1 MEEYHFGRSPFG
13 RSSWDEAYDNLLPA
27 VVPDGNYIVLV
38 RDTVVLR
45 TKSGNGHY
53 LLVKYLVANGP
64 YKGVVLSEMFQ
75 FDNPNETTVAFAAKN
90 LRSLC
95 MAVGMPL
102 LKSCEDEHEK
112 LQDRY
117 LVVTTRQK
125 IRGNDGQTESKVE
138 KHAPYKH

>member
-1 MEEYHFGRSPFG
+1 MEYYFGRNSFG
-13 RSSWDEAYDNLLPA
+13 RSSWDEAYDNLLPP
-27 VVPDGNYIVLV
+27 VVPDGNYTVLV
-38 RDTVVLR
+38 RDTVVLK
-45 TKSGNGHY
+45 TKNGNGHY

-64 YKGVVLSEMFQ
+64 HKGVVLSEMFQ

-102 LKSCEDEHEK
+102 LKSCENEHEN
-112 LQDRY
+112 LQDKY

-125 IRGNDGQTESKVE
+125 IRSNDGQTESKVE
-138 KHAPYKH
+138 RYAPFKQ